1 MVESGSLM
9 ISEVYSSD
17 AGKYECTAQS
27 MAGSKSSPPAILSV
41 LAPPT
46 VVRGPQDTEVV
57 EGEGLDLPCELTGDP
72 KPTVSWHRENGNLPE
87 TRSRI
92 LLDNTLRIEDARP
105 EDQGRY
111 ICKGHNEGGNV
122 SVAVKLYVYA
132 IPTFIEAPA
141 DAEAHE
147 GTTLRLP
154 CRAQGRPKARIVW
167 DRVGARVDASQLLE
181 LDTTQDELLAR
192 AKIMSLRS
200 KRERLH
206 PNATLAPE
214 SSPAPRT
221 RRDTSGNLA
230 GDRVL
235 EAEFLQI
242 MRDQEDDDLQDDP
255 PTWLR
260 TFDLSSKR
268 VKRSEGEEEVEDSPE
283 DGTSDATS
291 VLFFSTPLPSDVS
304 RLEVD
309 ENGELIL
316 RDVTQHH
323 QGWYACAALNEA
335 GSVVKRVF
343 VRILAPG
350 VAEGQSPQPLEPVS
364 SRWGTDQTV
373 LVSSVR
379 VIPPPATVLT
389 LHYRP
394 AADGGDFVTSSA
406 PLSAK
411 RHRIDDLRAHTEYEV
426 FATVPGGLGGSISN
440 IRTGMTLD
448 GAPSAPPTDVRVGV
462 INTTAAYVRWSPPP
476 QHLLNGEL
484 TGYNIQIKSNTTNKI
499 LGQMSLNASTQS
511 VVINSLIP
519 GGRYIAS
526 VASLTAGG
534 LGPYSPP
541 AALHMDPSYIPRPP
555 RTDPAANGWSSMW
568 MSGIVLG
575 ILGVGLSGGAIF
587 ALYWAKRNKRIMK
600 ASYPGPML
608 TATLPDK
615 QHTLWLHGN
624 PMIKPT
630 HSLAPPA
637 ASEYAEVTP
646 TNHLQKPPLPNSAPP
661 EPYATVT
668 LQRGTSGASD
678 DTCAKCSASPSSSEY
693 NAPLREPMNL
703 CEMLPPPP
711 DHPYGAYKPPNNMTI
726 RTNPTAMSPQV
737 MRRVPPTPPRWG
749 TLPPPIPSFPQ
760 TWCQRRPDGPGSGD
774 FFPEE
779 NDYESG
785 SVLYEQCCRP
795 EDQNYF
801 HGIEPT
807 EEYYRNVNME
817 FFEDQEFEPST
828 PPPPCPSDA
837 YASKISAN
845 MRLIANGSV
854 VEAGQLKRP
863 QPRSHQG
870 STTQSAHSS
879 DDESES
885 DNRWAPRSRRSRSRS
900 KSGDR
905 KYRNGGHIR

>member
-1 MVESGSLM
+1 MSG
-9 ISEVYSSD
+9 
-17 AGKYECTAQS
+17 
-27 MAGSKSSPPAILSV
+27 
-41 LAPPT
+41 
-46 VVRGPQDTEVV
+46 
-57 EGEGLDLPCELTGDP
+57 
-72 KPTVSWHRENGNLPE
+72 
-87 TRSRI
+87 
-92 LLDNTLRIEDARP
+92 
-105 EDQGRY
+105 Y
-111 ICKGHNEGGNV
+111 IF
-122 SVAVKLYVYA
+122 
-132 IPTFIEAPA
+132 T
-141 DAEAHE
+141 
-147 GTTLRLP
+147 
-154 CRAQGRPKARIVW
+154 
-167 DRVGARVDASQLLE
+167 
-181 LDTTQDELLAR
+181 
-192 AKIMSLRS
+192 
-200 KRERLH
+200 
-206 PNATLAPE
+206 
-214 SSPAPRT
+214 
-221 RRDTSGNLA
+221 
-230 GDRVL
+230 
-235 EAEFLQI
+235 
-242 MRDQEDDDLQDDP
+242 
-255 PTWLR
+255 
-260 TFDLSSKR
+260 
-268 VKRSEGEEEVEDSPE
+268 
-283 DGTSDATS
+283 
-291 VLFFSTPLPSDVS
+291 
-304 RLEVD
+304 
-309 ENGELIL
+309 
-316 RDVTQHH
+316 

-343 VRILAPG
+343 VRVLAPG
-350 VAEGQSPQPLEPVS
+350 APEGQAPAPVEPVS

-379 VIPPPATVLT
+379 GASAHALDVAWDITSDSPPATTLT

-394 AADGGDFVTSSA
+394 ASGSFDFQLSSA
-406 PLSAK
+406 PLSTK
-411 RHRIDDLRAHTEYEV
+411 RHRIENLKAHTEYEV

-440 IRTGMTLD
+440 IRTGITLD

-476 QHLLNGEL
+476 LHLLNGEL

-519 GGRYIAS
+519 GGRYIAC

-555 RTDPAANGWSSMW
+555 RTDPASNGWSSMW

-608 TATLPDK
+608 SATLPDK
-615 QHTLWLHGN
+615 QHTMWLHGN

-646 TNHLQKPPLPNSAPP
+646 TGHLQKPPLPTTAPP

-668 LQRGTSGASD
+668 LQRGGGGTSGGNSD

-693 NAPLREPMNL
+693 NAPMREPMNL

-749 TLPPPIPSFPQ
+749 TLPPPLPTYPQ
-760 TWCQRRPDGPGSGD
+760 TWCQPRNGPGD
-774 FFPEE
+774 YFPEE

-795 EDQNYF
+795 GDEQNYF
-801 HGIEPT
+801 INGCGEPT

-828 PPPPCPSDA
+828 PPPPCPADA
-837 YASKISAN
+837 YTPKMTSN
-845 MRLIANGSV
+845 LRLIANGTLT
-854 VEAGQLKRP
+854 EQQHNNGKRMT
-863 QPRSHQG
+863 PRSHQG
-870 STTQSAHSS
+870 STTTTHSAHSS
-879 DDESES
+879 DEESES

-905 KYRNGGHIR
+905 KYRNGHIR